1 MVGLEEEGL
10 LDGLLLGDVLGL
22 DYAAGQLGL
31 PAHRRGGL
39 LRHSIKLNIIES
51 LALEKIGV
59 ESKRE
64 EWKDRRM

>member
-31 PAHRRGGL
+31 LAHRRGGL
-39 LRHSIKLNIIES
+39 LRHSIKLNIIEEFS
-51 LALEKIGV
+51 PG
-59 ESKRE
+59 KR
-64 EWKDRRM
+64 